1 MNLTHFTPANMPI
14 PGRLVKEDFA
24 AGQFDD
30 CCLYVLPSNAEAFE
44 EEGKKV
50 FEETVRTIGESKL
63 LNKYDYAV
71 LDKMPLLDNHPT
83 LSKAIKEEQCHF
95 LMPLYTPSK
104 AGKQYLLMKTQ
115 ENKMVEDVALLIYAS
130 ERISKDSV
138 NELLRQYALESP
150 EDFCNYT
157 REAVKSEKF
166 WKNYLASIAG
176 NLLHPTFGMRASL
189 PKIREILNIKGVIT
203 HKKKTE
209 MMDRLLDNIYKY
221 RRKKDE
227 KAEAELNYVLSSMD
241 IEVLKMLLTMIPK
254 KQLEAFCKT
263 ANTKTLAGQ
272 STMTLEIR
280 YIGKVDRVNKADGMY
295 RLFLH
300 KNYDQIQVH
309 FGLRDAF
316 IIYLIYII
324 DRYKRNEVDTIKIE
338 SYKEQFLKLFEA
350 VYGEKVAGEHFDKL
364 VRHYDA
370 EGKPQQA
377 QIKNCYADIR
387 ASVSDGCDKLRE
399 IPSPFIL
406 SDAQSHLFVLRH
418 KIRIP
423 KNLVELT
430 Q

>member
-1 MNLTHFTPANMPI
+1 MNLTHFTPADMPI

-30 CCLYVLPSNAEAFE
+30 CCLYVLPSNAEASE

-50 FEETVRTIGESKL
+50 FEETIRTIGESKL

-166 WKNYLASIAG
+166 WKNYLASIAS
-176 NLLHPTFGMRASL
+176 NLFHPTFGMRASL

-209 MMDRLLDNIYKY
+209 MMDRLLDNVYKY
-221 RRKKDE
+221 RRNKDE
-227 KAEAELNYVLSSMD
+227 KAEAELNYVLSSLD
-241 IEVLKMLLTMIPK
+241 IEVLKLLLTKIPK
-254 KQLEAFCKT
+254 KLLKEFYMT
-263 ANTKTLAGQ
+263 ANTKELAKD
-272 STMTLEIR
+272 STMRLEIR
-280 YIGKVDRVNKADGMY
+280 YIGEIDKVNKADGKY

-300 KNYDQIQVH
+300 KNFNQIQVH

-324 DRYKRNEVDTIKIE
+324 DRCKHDEVDTINIK
-338 SYKEQFLKLFEA
+338 SYKKLFLKLFEA
-350 VYGEKVAGEHFDKL
+350 VYNEKVEEEHFDKL
-364 VRHYDA
+364 FKHYDE
-370 EGKPQQA
+370 EGNPQQA

-387 ASVSDGCDKLRE
+387 AAVGDGCDKLRE
-399 IPSPFIL
+399 IPSPYYPA
-406 SDAQSHLFVLRH
+406 DAQAHLFVLKH

-423 KNLVELT
+423 NNLVELAN
-430 Q
+430 